1 MSVSTEL
8 FGTGTAISVA
18 AADQRAATAQRAAAL
33 GHPAVAH
40 GRRTAAH
47 RRRAMHG
54 RRTATYGR
62 SAAVTRH
69 AAAMTARQQARVR
82 RYWTALRMRHAAP
95 LRLRTATVRSRRAP
109 RRSRMSARLTST
121 PQTATPMVG
130 EPLIGRLAS
139 TPQTGATQATG
150 PLLGGALAILPSVAQ
165 LGQSGSQTAA
175 PTTAGQAWPG
185 GGAVARTTGKVFFTM
200 SGHDYVCSGS
210 AVASRH
216 LDVVM
221 TAGHCVKDGTGAW
234 ATNWTFV
241 PGYANGQDP
250 YGSYT
255 ARRFFVAGPWSTKA
269 DNDYDVAFV
278 TVNPARAHGTKV
290 ALGREVGGQPIAFG
304 SQPAEEIAFGYP
316 SDQPYDGQQLY
327 YCGGSTSPDPYHL
340 TGDTGLYCALT
351 AGTSGGPWLSGF
363 DQATGTGT
371 ITSVSSF
378 KYSNDD
384 LTLYGPELGSS
395 ARALYHAAQAS

>member
-1 MSVSTEL
+1 MTRVARVAAL
-8 FGTGTAISVA
+8 CTAISALVAVTATGVA
-18 AADQRAATAQRAAAL
+18 ASPTPAGHAGPLPVHQPAAYQVIAADRRAAA
-33 GHPAVAH
+33 
-40 GRRTAAH
+40 
-47 RRRAMHG
+47 
-54 RRTATYGR
+54 
-62 SAAVTRH
+62 S
-69 AAAMTARQQARVR
+69 TARQQARVR

-95 LRLRTATVRSRRAP
+95 LRLRTAKVPLRLRVATARSRRAP
-109 RRSRMSARLTST
+109 RPSRMSALVTST
-121 PQTATPMVG
+121 P
-130 EPLIGRLAS
+130 RAS
-139 TPQTGATQATG
+139 TP
-150 PLLGGALAILPSVAQ
+150 LSGALAILPSVAQ
-165 LGQSGSQTAA
+165 LEQSGAQPGA
-175 PTTAGQAWPG
+175 PTTAGQLWPG

-210 AVASRH
+210 AVASRD

-241 PGYANGQDP
+241 PGYANGQEP
-250 YGSYT
+250 YGSYA
-255 ARRFFVAGPWSTKA
+255 ARRFFVASGWSTKA

-278 TVNPARAHGTKV
+278 TVNPARLHGTTV

-316 SDQPYDGQQLY
+316 SDQPYDGQRLY
-327 YCGGSTSPDPYHL
+327 DCGGSTSPDPYHL

-384 LTLYGPELGSS
+384 LTLYGPELGPA
-395 ARALYHAAQAS
+395 ARALFRSARNG